1 MTVRHP
7 TRRQWL
13 GAALPAAALLASCK
27 SSVEKGA
34 RGSVTVQEFGKLPNG
49 ETAQLFILRN
59 KNGVE
64 TAITNYGGII
74 VTLKTYDG
82 RGLLADVALGFE
94 TLGGY
99 LGKHPYFG
107 AIIGR
112 YGNRIGKARFT
123 LDGVTYTLAKNDGEN
138 SLHGGNEGFDRKL
151 WKARTEEAPGAQTLV
166 LTYTSPD
173 GEEGYPGTLQTEVR
187 YTLLDDDTF
196 RIDYRAT
203 TDKKTVVNLT
213 NHTYFNLAGQGNGD
227 ILNHEIQINASRFT
241 PVDEGLI
248 PTGELRPVEGT
259 PFDFRKPMRIGARI
273 DANDEQI
280 RRGRGYDHNFVLDRE
295 GDGLSFAARVT
306 EPTTGRVLEVWTT
319 EPGMQFYTGNFLD
332 GTITGKGGKT
342 YPRRSGFCL
351 ETQHFPDSPNQP
363 SFPSTVLEPGKEY
376 RSTTVWKFLTAQ
388 PRK

>member
-1 MTVRHP
+1 MAEL
-7 TRRQWL
+7 TRRHWFQ
-13 GAALPAAALLASCK
+13 AALPAAALLASCK
-27 SSVEKGA
+27 SVDKGA

-49 ETAQLFILRN
+49 ETAQLFILKNR
-59 KNGVE
+59 NGVE

-74 VTLKTYDG
+74 VTLKTYDAK
-82 RGLLADVALGFE
+82 GLLADVALGFE
-94 TLGGY
+94 TLAGY
-99 LGKHPYFG
+99 LRPHPYFG

-138 SLHGGNEGFDRKL
+138 SLHGGVEGFDKKL
-151 WKARTEEAPGAQTLV
+151 WKARTESGPDSQTLV
-166 LTYTSPD
+166 LSRTSPD
-173 GEEGYPGTLQTEVR
+173 GEEGYPGTLRTEVR
-187 YTLLDDDTF
+187 YTLSDDDSF
-196 RIDYRAT
+196 RIDYLAT

-213 NHTYFNLAGQGNGD
+213 NHTYFNLKGQGNGD
-227 ILNHEIQINASRFT
+227 ILDHEIRINASRFT

-259 PFDFRKPMRIGARI
+259 PVDFRKPARIGARI
-273 DANDEQI
+273 DADDEQI

-295 GDGLSFAARVT
+295 GEGLSFAARVI
-306 EPTTGRVLEVWTT
+306 EPSTGRGLEVWTT

-332 GTITGKGGKT
+332 GSIIGKGGKA

-363 SFPSTVLEPGKEY
+363 AFPSTVLEPGREY
-376 RSTTVWKFLTAQ
+376 RSSTVWKFVTGQ
-388 PRK
+388 PGK

>member
-1 MTVRHP
+1 VAEL
-7 TRRQWL
+7 TRRHWFQ
-13 GAALPAAALLASCK
+13 AALPAAALLASCK
-27 SSVEKGA
+27 SVDKGA

-49 ETAQLFILRN
+49 ETAQLFILKNR
-59 KNGVE
+59 NGVE

-74 VTLKTYDG
+74 VTLKTYDAK
-82 RGLLADVALGFE
+82 GLLADVALGFE
-94 TLGGY
+94 TLAGY
-99 LGKHPYFG
+99 LRPHPYFG

-138 SLHGGNEGFDRKL
+138 SLHGGVEGFDKKL
-151 WKARTEEAPGAQTLV
+151 WKARTESGPDSQTLV
-166 LTYTSPD
+166 LSRTSPD
-173 GEEGYPGTLQTEVR
+173 GEEGYPGTLRTEVR
-187 YTLLDDDTF
+187 YTLSDDDSF
-196 RIDYRAT
+196 RIDYLAT

-213 NHTYFNLAGQGNGD
+213 NHTYFNLKGQGNGD
-227 ILNHEIQINASRFT
+227 ILDHEIRINASRFT

-259 PFDFRKPMRIGARI
+259 PFDFRKPARIGARI
-273 DANDEQI
+273 DADDEQI

-295 GDGLSFAARVT
+295 GEGLSFAARVI
-306 EPTTGRVLEVWTT
+306 EPSTGRGLEVWTT

-332 GTITGKGGKT
+332 GSIIGKGGKA

-363 SFPSTVLEPGKEY
+363 AFPSTVLEPGREY
-376 RSTTVWKFLTAQ
+376 RSSTVWKFVTGQ
-388 PRK
+388 PGK